1 MFGDLLGKAF
11 ADLVDALV
19 YVAIAGV
26 TLTGLIKCVIPVWK
40 SKRKLNRAIR
50 RLEQGSGDQRPAW
63 QEERFLGKTL
73 QPAWQR
79 FLLNAEQ
86 LDARG
91 LPCNVEDY
99 INDEVVVHIPGH
111 SQLAEII
118 PSMLTSMGILG
129 TFIGLMRG
137 LSTLD
142 MTNAAKIME
151 GIPALI
157 NGMSYAF
164 VTSIAGITCSLAFN
178 VLHRIAIGGTYKVL
192 DDFCETF
199 RLLAMQRPLDSDV
212 QLIIQGQ
219 DRNALLHR
227 TVDEMGGRLA
237 GSMEMAIGRAMQ
249 PVTMAMDNFIM
260 GATQEQID
268 GVRQIVGA
276 FIEQMNES
284 LGGHFLKLGQTIA
297 AINQSQAVSQ
307 DHLERSMDAAQSIVQ
322 EVTRLS
328 QVSQEIM
335 ERFESYVAAM
345 QKARQADAEFSKK
358 AESLLDNMHKA
369 SEQQAAYL
377 SKLQE
382 YQAVL
387 QGSMQEYVSWSDRI
401 LGGVSEQAKGLT
413 EGMQK
418 ATEEMQ
424 EGSRMLAG
432 SYSSFV
438 ENISEGLARALGMF
452 DENMHSLIQTL
463 NGTLE
468 DIEATVNKMPE
479 SMKKSS
485 DRYSQQVELYV
496 SSLSQLQQ
504 AINDIAKAMEKK
516 MPADKAQPAKAEV
529 HGALAEGA

>member
-1 MFGDLLGKAF
+1 MFGDLLSNILAN
-11 ADLVDALV
+11 LVDALV
-19 YVAIAGV
+19 YVVIAGV
-26 TLTGLIKCVIPVWK
+26 TLTGVFKCLLPVWK
-40 SKRKLNRAIR
+40 SKRMLNRAIH
-50 RLEQGSGDQRPAW
+50 RLEMGNGDKQPAW
-63 QEERFLGKTL
+63 QEERFLGRTL
-73 QPAWQR
+73 QPVWQR

-86 LDARG
+86 LDTRG

-99 INDEVVVHIPGH
+99 INDESVVHNPGH
-111 SQLAEII
+111 SQLAELI
-118 PSMLTSMGILG
+118 PSLLTSLGILG

-137 LSTLD
+137 LSGLD

-151 GIPALI
+151 GIPGMI
-157 NGMSYAF
+157 NGMHYAF
-164 VTSIAGITCSLAFN
+164 ATSVAGIALSIAFN
-178 VLHRIAIGGTYKVL
+178 MLHRIAVGGAYKAL
-192 DDFCETF
+192 DDFGETF

-227 TVDEMGGRLA
+227 TADEMGGRLA

-249 PVTMAMDNFIM
+249 PVTMAMDSFIM
-260 GATQEQID
+260 GATQEQIE

-276 FIEQMNES
+276 FIEQMNDS

-297 AINQSQAVSQ
+297 AINNSQIVSQ
-307 DHLERSMDAAQSIVQ
+307 DHLEKSMTSAQSIVQ
-322 EVTRLS
+322 EVTRLAH
-328 QVSQEIM
+328 VSQEVM
-335 ERFESYVAAM
+335 ERFENYVSAM
-345 QKARQADAEFSKK
+345 QKARQSDAEFSKK
-358 AESLLDNMHKA
+358 AESLLDNMHMA
-369 SEQQAAYL
+369 SEHQAAYL

-387 QGSMQEYVSWSDRI
+387 QGSLQEYVSWSDRI

-418 ATEEMQ
+418 ATDEMQ

-463 NGTLE
+463 NNTLE
-468 DIEATVNKMPE
+468 DIGSTVNKMPE

-485 DRYSQQVELYV
+485 DRYGQQVELYV

-504 AINDIAKAMEKK
+504 AVSDIARTLEKK
-516 MPADKAQPAKAEV
+516 PADKGQAGKPESPA
-529 HGALAEGA
+529 ALAEGA

>member
-1 MFGDLLGKAF
+1 M
-11 ADLVDALV
+11 
-19 YVAIAGV
+19 
-26 TLTGLIKCVIPVWK
+26 
-40 SKRKLNRAIR
+40 
-50 RLEQGSGDQRPAW
+50 
-63 QEERFLGKTL
+63 
-73 QPAWQR
+73 
-79 FLLNAEQ
+79 
-86 LDARG
+86 
-91 LPCNVEDY
+91 
-99 INDEVVVHIPGH
+99 
-111 SQLAEII
+111 
-118 PSMLTSMGILG
+118 
-129 TFIGLMRG
+129 
-137 LSTLD
+137 
-142 MTNAAKIME
+142 
-151 GIPALI
+151 
-157 NGMSYAF
+157 
-164 VTSIAGITCSLAFN
+164 
-178 VLHRIAIGGTYKVL
+178 LHRVAVGGTYKAL
-192 DDFCETF
+192 DDFSETF

-219 DRNALLHR
+219 DRNTLLHR

-237 GSMEMAIGRAMQ
+237 GSMEMAISRAMQ
-249 PVTMAMDNFIM
+249 PVTTAMDSFIM

-276 FIEQMNES
+276 FIEQMNDS

-297 AINQSQAVSQ
+297 AINQSQSVSQ
-307 DHLERSMDAAQSIVQ
+307 DHLEHSMTAAQSIVQ
-322 EVTRLS
+322 EVTRLA
-328 QVSQEIM
+328 QVSQEVM
-335 ERFESYVAAM
+335 ERFESYVSTM
-345 QKARQADAEFSKK
+345 QKTRQADAEFSRK

-377 SKLQE
+377 GKLQE

-387 QGSMQEYVSWSDRI
+387 QGSLQEYVSWSDRI
-401 LGGVSEQAKGLT
+401 LGGVSEQSKGLT

-468 DIEATVNKMPE
+468 DIGATVNKMPE

-504 AINDIAKAMEKK
+504 AVSDIAKSMEKK
-516 MPADKAQPAKAEV
+516 TMADKAQSAKADV

>member
-1 MFGDLLGKAF
+1 MLGDLFGKF
-11 ADLVDALV
+11 LNDLLNALV

-26 TLTGLIKCVIPVWK
+26 TLTGLFKCLLPIWK
-40 SKRKLNRAIR
+40 NKRMLNRAIR
-50 RLEQGSGDQRPAW
+50 RLELGNGDKQPAW
-63 QEERFLGKTL
+63 QEERFLGKSL
-73 QPAWQR
+73 EPAWQR

-86 LDARG
+86 LDTRG

-99 INDEVVVHIPGH
+99 INDETVVHNPGH
-111 SQLAEII
+111 SQLAELI
-118 PSMLTSMGILG
+118 PSLLTSLGILG
-129 TFIGLMRG
+129 TFMGLMSG
-137 LSTLD
+137 LASLD

-151 GIPALI
+151 GIPTLI

-164 VTSIAGITCSLAFN
+164 ITSIAGITCSLAFN
-178 VLHRIAIGGTYKVL
+178 MLHRIAIGGAYKAM
-192 DDFCETF
+192 DDFSETF
-199 RLLAMQRPLDSDV
+199 MLLAMQRPLDSDV

-219 DRNALLHR
+219 DRNMLLHR

-260 GATQEQID
+260 GATQEQIE

-284 LGGHFLKLGQTIA
+284 LGGQFLKLGQTIA
-297 AINQSQAVSQ
+297 AINQSQTVSQ
-307 DHLERSMDAAQSIVQ
+307 DHLERSMTAAQSIVQ
-322 EVTRLS
+322 EVTRLA
-328 QVSQEIM
+328 QVSQEVM
-335 ERFESYVAAM
+335 ERFEAYVSAM
-345 QKARQADAEFSKK
+345 QKSRQADSEFSKK
-358 AESLLDNMHKA
+358 AEGLLDNMHKA
-369 SEQQAAYL
+369 AEQQAAYL
-377 SKLQE
+377 NKLQE

-401 LGGVSEQAKGLT
+401 LGGVGEQAKTLT
-413 EGMQK
+413 DGMSK

-452 DENMHSLIQTL
+452 DENMSSLIQNL

-468 DIEATVNKMPE
+468 DIGATVNKMPE
-479 SMKKSS
+479 SMKKTS
-485 DRYSQQVELYV
+485 DRYGQQVELYV

-504 AINDIAKAMEKK
+504 AVSDIARTLEKK
-516 MPADKAQPAKAEV
+516 PADKPQTGKSESPA
-529 HGALAEGA
+529 ALAGGA

>member
-1 MFGDLLGKAF
+1 VFGDLLSKFVAN
-11 ADLVDALV
+11 LVDALV
-19 YVAIAGV
+19 YVFIAGV
-26 TLTGLIKCVIPVWK
+26 TLTGLFKCLIPVWK
-40 SKRKLNRAIR
+40 NKRMLSRAIH
-50 RLEQGSGDQRPAW
+50 RLELGNGDKKPAW
-63 QEERFLGKTL
+63 QEERFLGKSLETS
-73 QPAWQR
+73 WQR

-99 INDEVVVHIPGH
+99 INDETVVHNPGH
-111 SQLAEII
+111 SQLAELI
-118 PSMLTSMGILG
+118 PSLLTSLGILG

-137 LSTLD
+137 LSSLD
-142 MTNAAKIME
+142 MTNAARIME

-164 VTSIAGITCSLAFN
+164 ITSIAGITCSLAFN
-178 VLHRIAIGGTYKVL
+178 MLHRITVGGTYRAM
-192 DDFCETF
+192 DDFSETF
-199 RLLAMQRPLDSDV
+199 SLLAMQRPLDSDV

-219 DRNALLHR
+219 DRNVLLHR

-237 GSMEMAIGRAMQ
+237 GSMESAIGRAMQ

-260 GATQEQID
+260 GATQEQIE

-284 LGGHFLKLGQTIA
+284 LGGQFLKLGQTIA
-297 AINQSQAVSQ
+297 AINQSQTISQ
-307 DHLERSMDAAQSIVQ
+307 DHLEHSMTAAQSIVS
-322 EVTRLS
+322 EVTRLA
-328 QVSQEIM
+328 QVSQEVM
-335 ERFESYVAAM
+335 ERFEAYVSAM

-358 AESLLDNMHKA
+358 AEGLLDNMHKA

-377 SKLQE
+377 GKLQE

-387 QGSMQEYVSWSDRI
+387 QGSLQEYVSWSDRI
-401 LGGVSEQAKGLT
+401 LGGVGEQAQTLT
-413 EGMQK
+413 DGMQR
-418 ATEEMQ
+418 ATDEMQ

-468 DIEATVNKMPE
+468 DIGATVNKMPD

-485 DRYSQQVELYV
+485 DRYGQQVELYV

-504 AINDIAKAMEKK
+504 AVSDIARTLEKK
-516 MPADKAQPAKAEV
+516 PTEKSQTNKSESPT
-529 HGALAEGA
+529 ALAEGA

>member
-1 MFGDLLGKAF
+1 MFGDLLGNIF

-19 YVAIAGV
+19 YVVIAGV
-26 TLTGLIKCVIPVWK
+26 ALTGLVKCLMPVWK
-40 SKRKLNRAIR
+40 SKRMLGRAVR
-50 RLEQGSGDQRPAW
+50 RLELGNGDQRPVW

-99 INDEVVVHIPGH
+99 VNDETVVHNPGH
-111 SQLAEII
+111 SQLAELI
-118 PSMLTSMGILG
+118 PSLLTSLGILG
-129 TFIGLMRG
+129 TFMGLMRG
-137 LSTLD
+137 LSGLD
-142 MTNAAKIME
+142 MTTAAKIME
-151 GIPALI
+151 GIPGLI
-157 NGMSYAF
+157 SGMQYAF
-164 VTSIAGITCSLAFN
+164 ATSVAGIACSIAFN
-178 VLHRIAIGGTYKVL
+178 MLHRAAVGGTYKAL
-192 DDFCETF
+192 DDFSETF
-199 RLLAMQRPLDSDV
+199 TLLAMQRPLDSDV
-212 QLIIQGQ
+212 QIIIQGQ
-219 DRNALLHR
+219 DRNVLLHR

-276 FIEQMNES
+276 FIEQMNDS

-297 AINQSQAVSQ
+297 AINQSQTVSQ
-307 DHLERSMDAAQSIVQ
+307 DHLERSMTAAQSIVQ
-322 EVTRLS
+322 EVTRLA
-328 QVSQEIM
+328 QVSQEVM
-335 ERFESYVAAM
+335 ERFEAYVSTM

-377 SKLQE
+377 GKLQE

-387 QGSMQEYVSWSDRI
+387 QGSLQEYVSWSDRI

-468 DIEATVNKMPE
+468 DIGATVNKMPE

-504 AINDIAKAMEKK
+504 AVSDIAKSMEKK
-516 MPADKAQPAKAEV
+516 MTADKAQSAKADV

>member
-1 MFGDLLGKAF
+1 MFEDLLGKILPN
-11 ADLVDALV
+11 LVDALV
-19 YVAIAGV
+19 YVVIAGV
-26 TLTGLIKCVIPVWK
+26 ALTGVVKCLLPVLK
-40 SKRKLNRAIR
+40 STRMLNRGIR
-50 RLEQGSGDQRPAW
+50 RLEMGNGDKQPAW
-63 QEERFLGKTL
+63 QEERFLGKAL

-99 INDEVVVHIPGH
+99 INDETTVHNPGH
-111 SQLAEII
+111 SQLAEMI
-118 PSMLTSMGILG
+118 PSLLTSLGILG
-129 TFIGLMRG
+129 TFMGLMRG
-137 LSTLD
+137 LSGLD

-151 GIPALI
+151 GIPGLI

-164 VTSIAGITCSLAFN
+164 ATSVAGIACSLAFN
-178 VLHRIAIGGTYKVL
+178 IAHRIAIGGAYKVL
-192 DDFCETF
+192 DDFSETF
-199 RLLAMQRPLDSDV
+199 SLLAMQRPLDSDV
-212 QLIIQGQ
+212 QLILQGQ
-219 DRNALLHR
+219 DRNVLLNR

-297 AINQSQAVSQ
+297 AINQSQIVSQ
-307 DHLERSMDAAQSIVQ
+307 DHLERSMSAAQAIVQ
-322 EVTRLS
+322 EVTRLAH
-328 QVSQEIM
+328 VSQEVM
-335 ERFESYVAAM
+335 ERFETYVSAM
-345 QKARQADAEFSKK
+345 QKARQEDAEFTKK
-358 AESLLDNMHKA
+358 AESLLSNMHKA
-369 SEQQAAYL
+369 SEHQAAYL
-377 SKLQE
+377 GKLQE

-387 QGSMQEYVSWSDRI
+387 QGSLQEYVTWSDRI
-401 LGGVSEQAKGLT
+401 LSGVGDQSKSVA

-424 EGSRMLAG
+424 QGSRMLAG

-468 DIEATVNKMPE
+468 DIGSTVSKMPDH
-479 SMKKSS
+479 MRKNA
-485 DRYSQQVELYV
+485 DRYGQQVELYV

-504 AINDIAKAMEKK
+504 AVSDIARSMEKK
-516 MPADKAQPAKAEV
+516 TADKAQNAKSDPPA
-529 HGALAEGA
+529 ALAEGA

>member
-1 MFGDLLGKAF
+1 MFEDLLSKFVAS
-11 ADLVDALV
+11 LVDTLV
-19 YVAIAGV
+19 YAVIAGV
-26 TLTGLIKCVIPVWK
+26 TLTGVFKCLLPVWRNK
-40 SKRKLNRAIR
+40 SKLNRAIH
-50 RLEQGSGDQRPAW
+50 RLELGNGDKQPAW
-63 QEERFLGKTL
+63 QEERFLGKSL
-73 QPAWQR
+73 QPAWRR

-86 LDARG
+86 LDTRG

-99 INDEVVVHIPGH
+99 INDETVVHNPGH
-111 SQLAEII
+111 SQLAELI
-118 PSMLTSMGILG
+118 PSLLTSLGILG
-129 TFIGLMRG
+129 TFMGLMRG
-137 LSTLD
+137 LSGLD
-142 MTNAAKIME
+142 MTNAAKIMD
-151 GIPALI
+151 GIPGLI

-164 VTSIAGITCSLAFN
+164 ATSVAGITCSIAFN
-178 VLHRIAIGGTYKVL
+178 MLHRVAVGGAYKAM
-192 DDFCETF
+192 DDFSETF
-199 RLLAMQRPLDSDV
+199 TMLAMQLPLDSDV

-219 DRNALLHR
+219 DRNVLLNR

-297 AINQSQAVSQ
+297 AINQSQTVSQ
-307 DHLERSMDAAQSIVQ
+307 DHLERSMTAAQSIVQ
-322 EVTRLS
+322 EVTRLAH
-328 QVSQEIM
+328 VSQEVM
-335 ERFESYVAAM
+335 ERFEAYVSTM

-369 SEQQAAYL
+369 SEHQAAYL
-377 SKLQE
+377 GKLQE
-382 YQAVL
+382 YQALL
-387 QGSMQEYVSWSDRI
+387 QGSLQEYVSWNERI
-401 LGGVSEQAKGLT
+401 LGGVSEQAKTLT
-413 EGMQK
+413 DGMQK

-468 DIEATVNKMPE
+468 DIGTTVNKMPE

-485 DRYSQQVELYV
+485 DRYGQQVELYV

-504 AINDIAKAMEKK
+504 AVSDIARSMEKK
-516 MPADKAQPAKAEV
+516 TGEKGQPGKTESPT
-529 HGALAEGA
+529 ALAEGA

>member
-1 MFGDLLGKAF
+1 MFEDLLNQFVAN
-11 ADLVDALV
+11 LVDALV
-19 YVAIAGV
+19 YVFIAGV
-26 TLTGLIKCVIPVWK
+26 TLTGIFKCLLPVLRN
-40 SKRKLNRAIR
+40 KRMLSRGIH
-50 RLEQGSGDQRPAW
+50 RLELGSGDKQPAW
-63 QEERFLGKTL
+63 QEERFLGKSL

-99 INDEVVVHIPGH
+99 INDETVVHNPGH
-111 SQLAEII
+111 SQLAELI
-118 PSMLTSMGILG
+118 PSLLTSLGILG

-137 LSTLD
+137 LSSLD

-164 VTSIAGITCSLAFN
+164 ITSIAGITCSLAFN
-178 VLHRIAIGGTYKVL
+178 MLHRIAIGGAYKAM
-192 DDFCETF
+192 DDFSETF
-199 RLLAMQRPLDSDV
+199 TLLAMQRPVDSDV

-219 DRNALLHR
+219 DRNVLLHR
-227 TVDEMGGRLA
+227 TMDEMGGRLA

-260 GATQEQID
+260 GATQEQIE

-276 FIEQMNES
+276 FIEQMNQS

-297 AINQSQAVSQ
+297 AINQSQTVSQ
-307 DHLERSMDAAQSIVQ
+307 DHLERSMTAAQSIVQ
-322 EVTRLS
+322 EVTRLAH
-328 QVSQEIM
+328 VSQEVM
-335 ERFESYVAAM
+335 ERFETYVSTM

-369 SEQQAAYL
+369 SEHQAAYL
-377 SKLQE
+377 NKLQE
-382 YQAVL
+382 YQALL
-387 QGSMQEYVSWSDRI
+387 QGSLQEYVSWNERI
-401 LGGVSEQAKGLT
+401 LGGVSEQAKT
-413 EGMQK
+413 ITDGMQK
-418 ATEEMQ
+418 ATDEMQ
-424 EGSRMLAG
+424 EGSRMLSG

-463 NGTLE
+463 NNTLE
-468 DIEATVNKMPE
+468 DIGATVNKVPE

-485 DRYSQQVELYV
+485 DRYGQQVELYV

-504 AINDIAKAMEKK
+504 AVSDIARTMEKK
-516 MPADKAQPAKAEV
+516 PAEKGQAGKAEAPA
-529 HGALAEGA
+529 ALAEGA